1 MKIALIIP
9 YNPLEEVGGL
19 EIGTVMHAKTL
30 IQLGHE
36 AVIFAPGVTGTT
48 AGISVIGFPDFPKL
62 CLALLSH
69 ASEFDVFHW
78 MEIFPGEREVEIQGM
93 TSGLLRSLN
102 KKTILM
108 VATSGNLRNRGTG
121 YLVTPLLQSTMD
133 AYVISNPDQ
142 LVEFAESD
150 ITDHVHIIGFG
161 VDTSVFKPVNDQEQ
175 AGLRKE
181 LNLPLEKT
189 LCLFVGRFVERKRP
203 DFLLNAWSHASSLY
217 DQATMVVVG
226 SGMDQHD
233 SIEGKIVALAKSASN
248 VVFRGITKNPERYYQ
263 ACDLLLL
270 PSDREG
276 QPNVL
281 MEMMSCGNPVIGS
294 AIPGIT
300 ELLKDGVNGLTFPTN
315 DQAAFIRQIERLVQ
329 DRDARKRLGQ
339 EARHLIAGTKDVQIV
354 TQQYLELY
362 GQKG

>member
-19 EIGTVMHAKTL
+19 EIGTVLHARTL
-30 IQLGHE
+30 IQFGHK
-36 AVIFAPGVTGTT
+36 AVIFTTGISGTIEGV
-48 AGISVIGFPDFPKL
+48 SVIGVPDFPSL
-62 CLALLSH
+62 CMTLLSCG
-69 ASEFDVFHW
+69 SEYDVFHW
-78 MEIFPGEREVEIQGM
+78 MEIFPDKKEAEIQGM
-93 TSGLLRSLN
+93 TSGLLRSTG

-108 VATSGNLRNRGTG
+108 VATSGNLHNRGMG

-133 AYVISNPDQ
+133 AYVISNPAQ
-142 LVEFAESD
+142 FTEFIESG
-150 ITDHVHIIGFG
+150 ITVNVHIIGFG
-161 VDTSVFKPVNDQEQ
+161 VDTSVYKPVSDQERMD
-175 AGLRKE
+175 LRKE
-181 LNLPLEKT
+181 LNLPLERT

-203 DFLLNAWSHASSLY
+203 DFLLNAWMQSSDLY
-217 DQATMVVVG
+217 NQATMVVVG

-233 SIEGKIVALAKSASN
+233 SIEEKVVELARSTPN
-248 VVFRGITKNPERYYQ
+248 VIFRGITKNPEKYYQ

-294 AIPGIT
+294 AIPGIM
-300 ELLKDGVNGLTFPTN
+300 ELLKDEVNGLTFPVN
-315 DQAAFIRQIERLVQ
+315 DQTAFINQIERLVKNFHT
-329 DRDARKRLGQ
+329 RRKLGQ
-339 EARHLIAGTKDVQIV
+339 EARRLIVGTKDVQIV
-354 TQQYLELY
+354 TRQYLELY